1 MRWAIAFWCTLS
13 IATFARGETH
23 EVRTPHFTVV
33 TDAGLD
39 VGKAV
44 AARLES
50 IRVLLEEAFPTEN
63 RRYRDHVVVHAVSD
77 EQAMARL
84 LPAMWEDENV
94 RKPDGLFWEGPD
106 KDYIVGFDSM
116 LPVRGPTPPYTTSTF
131 TSSRAPASDGFRCGS
146 TKVSPSFGK

>member
-1 MRWAIAFWCTLS
+1 M
-13 IATFARGETH
+13 
-23 EVRTPHFTVV
+23 
-33 TDAGLD
+33 
-39 VGKAV
+39 GKAV

-106 KDYIVGFDSM
+106 KDYIV
-116 LPVRGPTPPYTTSTF
+116 VRLDAPSEGPTPPCTTSTF
-131 TSSRAPASDGFRCGS
+131 TSSRAPVSDGFRCGS

>member
-1 MRWAIAFWCTLS
+1 MR
-13 IATFARGETH
+13 
-23 EVRTPHFTVV
+23 RTKCERLISPLL

-94 RKPDGLFWEGPD
+94 RKPDGLFWCARHGAQRHGWRCQPWSESETG
-106 KDYIVGFDSM
+106 
-116 LPVRGPTPPYTTSTF
+116 
-131 TSSRAPASDGFRCGS
+131 SD
-146 TKVSPSFGK
+146 